1 MSTAPRRPDLA
12 NEPVGRLMLRLSIPT
27 ITAQL
32 VNMLYNLVDRIYI
45 SYIPDVGTLALTGL
59 GVCLPIILLVS
70 AFAAL
75 CASSGAPLASI
86 AMGQRN
92 HEKAEG
98 ILGSCTALLLCVSA
112 VLTVVLSC
120 FYTPILLAFGATED
134 ALPYAQRYIAIYSL
148 GTVFVQLSLGLNPF
162 ITAQGF
168 SKAGMLTV
176 LIGAVLNTLLDPL
189 FIFVF
194 HMDVQGAALAT
205 VISQAVSAAF
215 VLRFLTGR
223 QTILHLKRRLLRL
236 NWKLLAPCVA
246 LGLAPFIMQSTES
259 LVSVCFNTSL
269 RAAGGTLA
277 VGTMTICST
286 LMQFALL
293 PLQGLSQ
300 GAQPIISF
308 NYGAKRPERV
318 KAAFRILLISCLAF
332 SAVLGLTCIFAP
344 QIFVYLLTPD
354 AALREYAIPCV
365 RLYMAGVTIFGAQ
378 IACQQTFV
386 ALGNAKCSLFLACL
400 RKLILLIPLVYLLPL
415 FIPDTVFA
423 IFLAEPIAD
432 VLAVLCTVTLFMHVF
447 RKTMRGNCGLMAA
460 WQAAGFLAAKKARL
474 QNLRTRFSLLIVH
487 CSLLKPSHLP
497 ERAAQGDNADGGQ
510 DVEYHQI
517 RRENA
522 HAEELSQHAAEGGG
536 CDGADG
542 REGHLHPHDRLA
554 DVLAEVQGGH
564 VVEIRVQRTDAQAR
578 HQQRRHRQD
587 VIAGNKQRRL
597 RHAEDA
603 HRDKDNLPRGQL
615 FRRNAGEEA
624 PQRHAE
630 VEVHRRARRQ
640 IRGHV
645 LRFHHVRCAP
655 AAADDFNRAEGQEEQ
670 AGHQRARNPQRLRNR
685 QDFHL
690 LFRLNGLFAVRLF
703 PQGQR
708 QQEDA
713 ADKRLNQA
721 CRAVA
726 AAPADRAVNDDG
738 HDVRAD
744 HHTNAIKAVQ
754 EGHDGRVI
762 VDGNIIIQR
771 RINAARAQPKWNR
784 HQAHEPEAARKGE
797 AEQGGGG
804 QKR

>member
-92 HEKAEG
+92 NEKAEG

-277 VGTMTICST
+277 VGTMTILLHADAVCAAA
-286 LMQFALL
+286 LAGAFAGRAADYLL
-293 PLQGLSQ
+293 QLRCKAPGAGESRVPDTADFVLGVLGGAGADVHLCAADFCLSADPGR
-300 GAQPIISF
+300 GAAGVRNSMRAPIHGGRDDFRRADCVSADVCGAGECEVQPIS
-308 NYGAKRPERV
+308 GVPAQ
-318 KAAFRILLISCLAF
+318 AD
-332 SAVLGLTCIFAP
+332 SA
-344 QIFVYLLTPD
+344 D
-354 AALREYAIPCV
+354 S
-365 RLYMAGVTIFGAQ
+365 AGVSA
-378 IACQQTFV
+378 A
-386 ALGNAKCSLFLACL
+386 
-400 RKLILLIPLVYLLPL
+400 
-415 FIPDTVFA
+415 
-423 IFLAEPIAD
+423 
-432 VLAVLCTVTLFMHVF
+432 AVHSGHGV
-447 RKTMRGNCGLMAA
+447 
-460 WQAAGFLAAKKARL
+460 
-474 QNLRTRFSLLIVH
+474 
-487 CSLLKPSHLP
+487 
-497 ERAAQGDNADGGQ
+497 
-510 DVEYHQI
+510 
-517 RRENA
+517 
-522 HAEELSQHAAEGGG
+522 
-536 CDGADG
+536 CDFP
-542 REGHLHPHDRLA
+542 R
-554 DVLAEVQGGH
+554 
-564 VVEIRVQRTDAQAR
+564 RTDCGCFGGAV
-578 HQQRRHRQD
+578 H
-587 VIAGNKQRRL
+587 G
-597 RHAEDA
+597 DA
-603 HRDKDNLPRGQL
+603 
-615 FRRNAGEEA
+615 
-624 PQRHAE
+624 
-630 VEVHRRARRQ
+630 VY
-640 IRGHV
+640 
-645 LRFHHVRCAP
+645 
-655 AAADDFNRAEGQEEQ
+655 
-670 AGHQRARNPQRLRNR
+670 
-685 QDFHL
+685 
-690 LFRLNGLFAVRLF
+690 
-703 PQGQR
+703 
-708 QQEDA
+708 
-713 ADKRLNQA
+713 A
-721 CRAVA
+721 CV
-726 AAPADRAVNDDG
+726 
-738 HDVRAD
+738 
-744 HHTNAIKAVQ
+744 
-754 EGHDGRVI
+754 
-762 VDGNIIIQR
+762 
-771 RINAARAQPKWNR
+771 
-784 HQAHEPEAARKGE
+784 
-797 AEQGGGG
+797 
-804 QKR
+804 

>member
-176 LIGAVLNTLLDPL
+176 LIGA
-189 FIFVF
+189 
-194 HMDVQGAALAT
+194 ALAT

-308 NYGAKRPERV
+308 NYGAKHPERV
-318 KAAFRILLISCLAF
+318 NAAFRILLISCLAF

-432 VLAVLCTVTLFMHVF
+432 VLAVLCTVTLFAHVF
-447 RKTMRGNCGLMAA
+447 RKTMRGIAA
-460 WQAAGFLAAKKARL
+460 
-474 QNLRTRFSLLIVH
+474 
-487 CSLLKPSHLP
+487 
-497 ERAAQGDNADGGQ
+497 
-510 DVEYHQI
+510 
-517 RRENA
+517 
-522 HAEELSQHAAEGGG
+522 
-536 CDGADG
+536 
-542 REGHLHPHDRLA
+542 
-554 DVLAEVQGGH
+554 
-564 VVEIRVQRTDAQAR
+564 
-578 HQQRRHRQD
+578 
-587 VIAGNKQRRL
+587 
-597 RHAEDA
+597 
-603 HRDKDNLPRGQL
+603 
-615 FRRNAGEEA
+615 
-624 PQRHAE
+624 
-630 VEVHRRARRQ
+630 
-640 IRGHV
+640 
-645 LRFHHVRCAP
+645 
-655 AAADDFNRAEGQEEQ
+655 
-670 AGHQRARNPQRLRNR
+670 
-685 QDFHL
+685 
-690 LFRLNGLFAVRLF
+690 
-703 PQGQR
+703 
-708 QQEDA
+708 
-713 ADKRLNQA
+713 
-721 CRAVA
+721 
-726 AAPADRAVNDDG
+726 
-738 HDVRAD
+738 
-744 HHTNAIKAVQ
+744 
-754 EGHDGRVI
+754 
-762 VDGNIIIQR
+762 
-771 RINAARAQPKWNR
+771 
-784 HQAHEPEAARKGE
+784 
-797 AEQGGGG
+797 
-804 QKR
+804 

>member
-92 HEKAEG
+92 NEKAEG

-194 HMDVQGAALAT
+194 HMDV
-205 VISQAVSAAF
+205 
-215 VLRFLTGR
+215 
-223 QTILHLKRRLLRL
+223 
-236 NWKLLAPCVA
+236 PCVA

-432 VLAVLCTVTLFMHVF
+432 VLAVLCTVTLFAHVF
-447 RKTMRGNCGLMAA
+447 RKTMRGIAA
-460 WQAAGFLAAKKARL
+460 
-474 QNLRTRFSLLIVH
+474 
-487 CSLLKPSHLP
+487 
-497 ERAAQGDNADGGQ
+497 
-510 DVEYHQI
+510 
-517 RRENA
+517 
-522 HAEELSQHAAEGGG
+522 
-536 CDGADG
+536 
-542 REGHLHPHDRLA
+542 
-554 DVLAEVQGGH
+554 
-564 VVEIRVQRTDAQAR
+564 
-578 HQQRRHRQD
+578 
-587 VIAGNKQRRL
+587 
-597 RHAEDA
+597 
-603 HRDKDNLPRGQL
+603 
-615 FRRNAGEEA
+615 
-624 PQRHAE
+624 
-630 VEVHRRARRQ
+630 
-640 IRGHV
+640 
-645 LRFHHVRCAP
+645 
-655 AAADDFNRAEGQEEQ
+655 
-670 AGHQRARNPQRLRNR
+670 
-685 QDFHL
+685 
-690 LFRLNGLFAVRLF
+690 
-703 PQGQR
+703 
-708 QQEDA
+708 
-713 ADKRLNQA
+713 
-721 CRAVA
+721 
-726 AAPADRAVNDDG
+726 
-738 HDVRAD
+738 
-744 HHTNAIKAVQ
+744 
-754 EGHDGRVI
+754 
-762 VDGNIIIQR
+762 
-771 RINAARAQPKWNR
+771 
-784 HQAHEPEAARKGE
+784 
-797 AEQGGGG
+797 
-804 QKR
+804 

>member
-1 MSTAPRRPDLA
+1 MFTAPRRPDLA

-300 GAQPIISF
+300 GAHQLRCKAPGAGESRVPDTADFVLGVLGGAGADVHLCAADFCLSADPGRGAACVRDSMRAPIHGGRDDFRRADCVSADVCGAGECEVQPIS
-308 NYGAKRPERV
+308 GVPAQ
-318 KAAFRILLISCLAF
+318 AD
-332 SAVLGLTCIFAP
+332 SA
-344 QIFVYLLTPD
+344 D
-354 AALREYAIPCV
+354 S
-365 RLYMAGVTIFGAQ
+365 AGVSA
-378 IACQQTFV
+378 A
-386 ALGNAKCSLFLACL
+386 
-400 RKLILLIPLVYLLPL
+400 
-415 FIPDTVFA
+415 
-423 IFLAEPIAD
+423 
-432 VLAVLCTVTLFMHVF
+432 AVHSGHGV
-447 RKTMRGNCGLMAA
+447 
-460 WQAAGFLAAKKARL
+460 
-474 QNLRTRFSLLIVH
+474 
-487 CSLLKPSHLP
+487 
-497 ERAAQGDNADGGQ
+497 
-510 DVEYHQI
+510 
-517 RRENA
+517 
-522 HAEELSQHAAEGGG
+522 
-536 CDGADG
+536 CDFP
-542 REGHLHPHDRLA
+542 R
-554 DVLAEVQGGH
+554 
-564 VVEIRVQRTDAQAR
+564 RTDCGCFGGAVHGDA
-578 HQQRRHRQD
+578 
-587 VIAGNKQRRL
+587 V
-597 RHAEDA
+597 HAC
-603 HRDKDNLPRGQL
+603 
-615 FRRNAGEEA
+615 
-624 PQRHAE
+624 
-630 VEVHRRARRQ
+630 V
-640 IRGHV
+640 
-645 LRFHHVRCAP
+645 
-655 AAADDFNRAEGQEEQ
+655 
-670 AGHQRARNPQRLRNR
+670 
-685 QDFHL
+685 
-690 LFRLNGLFAVRLF
+690 
-703 PQGQR
+703 
-708 QQEDA
+708 
-713 ADKRLNQA
+713 
-721 CRAVA
+721 
-726 AAPADRAVNDDG
+726 
-738 HDVRAD
+738 
-744 HHTNAIKAVQ
+744 
-754 EGHDGRVI
+754 
-762 VDGNIIIQR
+762 
-771 RINAARAQPKWNR
+771 
-784 HQAHEPEAARKGE
+784 
-797 AEQGGGG
+797 
-804 QKR
+804 